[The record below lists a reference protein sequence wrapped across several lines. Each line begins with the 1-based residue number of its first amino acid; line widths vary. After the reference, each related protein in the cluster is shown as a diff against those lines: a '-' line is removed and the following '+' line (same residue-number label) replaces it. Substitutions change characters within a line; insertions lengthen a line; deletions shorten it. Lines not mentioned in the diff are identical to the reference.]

1 MSEAYVYNGIYPQL
15 ISELYTGSGEA
26 EEAYVWA
33 GPGLTQQIYPT
44 AVPLE
49 GEVVD
54 CAVDPPVLSV
64 NGDFVTSYQLTLEPT
79 SPARTLL
86 GIDKFLLGSN
96 SSTGSDGERV
106 RLDKTSGDNSSWS
119 APLEAVNSAM
129 GGERLNIGKMVW
141 PSKDTPGNF
150 YVDRFT
156 YVIDVPAGGIGSSR
170 AIAFGSSGPSNA
182 ENYYLPELHLFDPTP
197 ILMGTVTGTLGNS
210 PTTPYWNVNGNPSTT
225 WKVFDSPS
233 EAGLKVS
240 IKTDG
245 VGLKIHLSRSES
257 QGYNSNQEWVDSLG
271 YISVTIER
279 PGVWPETEVLKDTF
293 ANYSSSSTQ
302 VVLERRFTGSIMGYD
317 GGGSAVSGP
326 TTLVRNE
333 DIVLRV
339 YKYLY

>member
-26 EEAYVWA
+26 EEAYAWA
-33 GPGLTQQIYPT
+33 GPVLTQKFYPT

-64 NGDFVTSYQLTLEPT
+64 NGDFVASYQLTLEPT
-79 SPARTLL
+79 SPARTFL
-86 GIDKFLLGSN
+86 GADKFNLWSN

-106 RLDKTSGDNSSWS
+106 RLDKAWGDNSPWS
-119 APLEAVNSAM
+119 SSLEAVNVAM

-150 YVDRFT
+150 YVDRFM
-156 YVIDVPAGGIGSSR
+156 YVKDDPGAGGGGSR

-210 PTTPYWNVNGNPSTT
+210 PTNPSWNVDGNANTT

-240 IKTDG
+240 IKSHG
-245 VGLKIHLSRSES
+245 VGLRVYLSRPES
-257 QGYNSNQEWVDSLG
+257 QGYNSNQEWVDNLG

-279 PGVWPETEVLKDTF
+279 PGVWPESEVMKDTF
-293 ANYSSSSTQ
+293 ANYSTSNQ
-302 VVLERRFTGSIMGYD
+302 VVLERQFTGSIMGYD
-317 GGGSAVSGP
+317 GGVSAVSDP